1 MIKQLSVFV
10 ENKPGSL
17 MEVTSKLTEAHINI
31 RAVASFDTPEFGIL
45 RLVVDKPT
53 EAKGYLTERGFV
65 VRVNDV
71 IGAELEDKKG
81 NLNQM
86 LAVLAENSINVR
98 YIYSFVIREGRAP
111 VLVFSTDD
119 YEKAASILKDA
130 GVKMVDESDLKL
142 WLSQKY

>member
-31 RAVASFDTPEFGIL
+31 RGVASFDTPEFGIL

-130 GVKMVDESDLKL
+130 GVKMVDESDL
-142 WLSQKY
+142 

>member
-31 RAVASFDTPEFGIL
+31 RAVASFDTPEVGIL

-130 GVKMVDESDLKL
+130 GVKMVDESDL
-142 WLSQKY
+142 

>member
-98 YIYSFVIREGRAP
+98 YIYSFVSREGRAP

-130 GVKMVDESDLKL
+130 GVKMVDESDL
-142 WLSQKY
+142 